1 MWFDFFDLS
10 YFNQVVNMTWSV
22 IFHSTHNC
30 IIEGGTLNFNRSILM
45 VGPTNGCEAII
56 NCPRTTKIWF
66 TNQTQSHQIPTAI
79 QAQKLITTVSY
90 FQNLSF
96 STAVICRAPMDR
108 SINAASD
115 IRVKYRWDVG
125 PTSFKWPDLFVGY
138 GWEMPAWR
146 FPYKSTHLIHWVGP
160 TLVQIPCNAWCGAH
174 LRARFRMGGG
184 GFKDLGG
191 APTFVCTKK
200 KK

>member
-1 MWFDFFDLS
+1 MWFVLFQSSAKHDMKSCD
-10 YFNQVVNMTWSV
+10 
-22 IFHSTHNC
+22 FHSTHNY
-30 IIEGGTLNFNRSILM
+30 INEGGTLIFNRLILM

-66 TNQTQSHQIPTAI
+66 TNQTQSYQIPTA
-79 QAQKLITTVSY
+79 KLITTVSY

-108 SINAASD
+108 WINAASD

-125 PTSFKWPDLFVGY
+125 PSSLKWPDLLVGF

-146 FPYKSTHLIHWVGP
+146 VLTNPPI
-160 TLVQIPCNAWCGAH
+160 
-174 LRARFRMGGG
+174 
-184 GFKDLGG
+184 
-191 APTFVCTKK
+191 
-200 KK
+200 